1 MFNQICQTTWIAMK
15 RAVHLGLM
23 GVRKTPPVSGTEWA
37 NQHFRLASGSSQEEG
52 AWVTLYFQVAILNM
66 MCNRSIR
73 RLTFQKSARIGWSKM
88 LVAAVSCL
96 LHQFKTNT
104 VIYQPTDDDA
114 KNFTIDEIDG
124 AWEEMPLIRRIFPFL
139 FARDQ
144 NNTTKKKVGLGWILD
159 ILGAATPK
167 NMRRITKGALFGDEI
182 DGWDW
187 ELGKEGDPIS
197 LARTRLEGA
206 AFPMERWGTTPTN
219 AGESHV
225 ERLMAE
231 MSLTFRFY
239 LPCPHCGH
247 EQVLEWGTPETK
259 HGFKWDNNETSIE
272 RKSKTTYYACAQC
285 DDPIYYRHLSAM
297 QKRGRWIAEDFTWTK
312 DGLHFFDVDGNKT
325 DTPVSVGI
333 HCWAAYNTKM
343 TDGWRGLVREF
354 LTKKSDPSKLKTFV
368 NLILGELWEG
378 EHRDKHDWEHLK
390 GRREIWWTGE
400 RAKNPVPDRAVV
412 LTAGI
417 DTQDD
422 RIEFYI
428 WAWGAGEEC
437 WFVDHIVVVGDL
449 SNEITKDACA
459 AKLQTQ
465 YVKQNGEIMGIRMG
479 CWDAMGHKT
488 DDVYEMSRRLGVLW
502 IVPIQ
507 GENRYGRPIQ
517 SFPRKKTNKKVYLTK
532 VGTDNSKALLYGR
545 LGIMPKGTE
554 PVPGCVHFPVDER
567 IAGDEFFKQLC
578 SATKKQEI
586 RNGRRVWR
594 WVKQF
599 HPFDEALDGW
609 NYAHAALR
617 ILIERFGLELK
628 EPEAQ
633 KSKKKLS
640 IKELS
645 ERMR

>member
-1 MFNQICQTTWIAMK
+1 MK
-15 RAVHLGLM
+15 KAIHRGLM
-23 GVRKTPPVSGTEWA
+23 GLRKTPPVSGTDWA
-37 NQHFRLASGSSQEEG
+37 NEHYRLASGSSQEEG
-52 AWVTLYFQVAILNM
+52 AWTTLIFQVAILNM

-73 RLTFQKSARIGWSKM
+73 RLAFQKSARIGWSKM

-96 LHQFKTNT
+96 LHQYKTNT
-104 VIYQPTDDDA
+104 VVYQPTDDDA

-124 AWEEMPLIRRIFPFL
+124 AWEEMPIMRRIFPYL

-167 NMRRITKGALFGDEI
+167 NMRRITKAALFGDEV

-219 AGESHV
+219 AGESHI
-225 ERLMAE
+225 EKIMAE

-247 EQVLEWGTPETK
+247 EQVLQWGSPESK
-259 HGFKWDNNETSIE
+259 HGFKWDNTETSIE
-272 RKSKTTYYACAQC
+272 RKAKTAYYACEQC
-285 DDPIYYRHLSAM
+285 DDKIFYKHLTGM
-297 QKRGRWIAEDFTWTK
+297 QKAGRWMAEDFTWTK
-312 DGLHFFDVDGNKT
+312 DGLSFFDIDGNKAP
-325 DTPVSVGI
+325 TPVSVGI

-343 TDGWRGLVREF
+343 TDGWIGLVREF
-354 LTKKSDPSKLKTFV
+354 LTKKNDPSKLKTFI

-378 EHRDKHDWEHLK
+378 EYRDKLDWEHLK
-390 GRREIWWTGE
+390 GRREIWWSNDRE
-400 RAKNPVPDRAVV
+400 SKPVPDRAIV

-422 RIEFYI
+422 RVEIFV

-437 WFVDHIVVVGDL
+437 WLVDHIVVLGDL
-449 SNEITKDACA
+449 SNEVTKQACEG
-459 AKLQTQ
+459 KIRKQ
-465 YVKQNGEIMGIRMG
+465 YVKQNGEIMSLSLG

-488 DDVYEMSRRLGVLW
+488 DDVYEMSRRLGILW
-502 IVPIQ
+502 IIPIQ
-507 GENRYGRPIQ
+507 GANKYGKPIQ
-517 SFPRKKTNKKVYLTK
+517 SFPRKKNAKKVYLTT
-532 VGTDNSKALLYGR
+532 VGTDNSKALLYSR
-545 LGIMPKGTE
+545 LGINPNGSE
-554 PVPGCVHFPVDER
+554 AVPGCVHFPLDER
-567 IAGDEFFKQLC
+567 IANDEFFKQLC

-594 WVKQF
+594 WIKQY

-617 ILIERFGLELK
+617 ILVEKFGLELN
-628 EPEAQ
+628 EPDKPKATN
-633 KSKKKLS
+633 KLS
-640 IKELS
+640 MKELA
-645 ERMR
+645 ERMK

>member
-1 MFNQICQTTWIAMK
+1 MK
-15 RAVHLGLM
+15 KAIHRGLM
-23 GVRKTPPVSGTEWA
+23 ALRKTPPVNGTEWA
-37 NQHFRLASGSSQEEG
+37 NEHYRLASGSSQEEG
-52 AWVTLYFQVAILNM
+52 AWTTLPFQVAILNM

-73 RLTFQKSARIGWSKM
+73 RFAFQKSARIGWSKM
-88 LVAAVSCL
+88 LVAAASCL
-96 LHQFKTNT
+96 LHQYKSNI

-124 AWEEMPLIRRIFPFL
+124 AWEEMPIMRRIFPFL
-139 FARDQ
+139 YARDQ

-167 NMRRITKGALFGDEI
+167 NMRRITKAALFGDEV

-187 ELGKEGDPIS
+187 ELGKEGNPIS

-219 AGESHV
+219 AGESHI
-225 ERLMAE
+225 EKIMAE

-247 EQVLEWGTPETK
+247 EQVLQWGTPETK
-259 HGFKWDNNETSIE
+259 HGFKWDNEETSIE
-272 RKSKTTYYACAQC
+272 RKAKTTYYACEKC
-285 DDPIYYRHLSAM
+285 DDKILYKHLNGM
-297 QKRGRWIAEDFTWTK
+297 QKAGRWMAEDFTWTK
-312 DGLHFFDVDGNKT
+312 DGENFFDIDGNKT
-325 DTPVSVGI
+325 STPVSVGV

-343 TDGWRGLVREF
+343 TDGWIGLVREF
-354 LTKKSDPSKLKTFV
+354 LTKKNDPSKLKTFI

-378 EHRDKHDWEHLK
+378 EYREKLDWENLK
-390 GRREIWWTGE
+390 GRSEIWWKGE
-400 RAKNPVPDRAVV
+400 RVKNPVPDRAIT

-422 RIEFYI
+422 RVEIFI
-428 WAWGAGEEC
+428 WAWGVGEES
-437 WFVDHIVVVGDL
+437 WLIDHIVVLGDL

-459 AKLQTQ
+459 KQLHKQ
-465 YVKQNGEIMGIRMG
+465 YVKQNGEIMGISLG

-488 DDVYEMSRRLGVLW
+488 DDVYEMSRRLGIMW
-502 IVPIQ
+502 IIPIQ
-507 GENRYGRPIQ
+507 GENQYGKPIQ
-517 SFPRKKTNKKVYLTK
+517 SFPRKKNNKKVYLTR

-545 LGIMPKGTE
+545 LGIMPKGNE
-554 PVPGCVHFPVDER
+554 PVPGCVHFPVDDK

-578 SATKKQEI
+578 SATKKLET

-594 WVKQF
+594 WIKQY

-617 ILIERFGLELK
+617 ILIEKFGLELK
-628 EPEAQ
+628 EPE
-633 KSKKKLS
+633 KTKKKLTM
-640 IKELS
+640 KELA
-645 ERMR
+645 ERMK

>member
-1 MFNQICQTTWIAMK
+1 MK
-15 RAVHLGLM
+15 KATHRGLM
-23 GVRKTPPVSGTEWA
+23 GLRKTPPVSGTEWA
-37 NQHFRLASGSSQEEG
+37 NEHYRLASGSSQEEG
-52 AWVTLYFQVAILNM
+52 AWTTLPFQVAIINM

-73 RLTFQKSARIGWSKM
+73 RLAFQKSARIGWSKM
-88 LVAAVSCL
+88 LVASASCL
-96 LHQFKTNT
+96 LHQYKANI

-124 AWEEMPLIRRIFPFL
+124 AWEEMPIMRRIFPFL

-167 NMRRITKGALFGDEI
+167 NMRRITKAALFGDEV

-219 AGESHV
+219 SGESHI
-225 ERLMAE
+225 ERLMGE

-247 EQVLEWGTPETK
+247 EQVLQFGDPETK
-259 HGFKWDNNETSIE
+259 YGFKWDNEETSIE
-272 RKSKTTYYACAQC
+272 RKAKTAHYACANC
-285 DDPIYYRHLSAM
+285 DDKILYKHLNGM
-297 QKRGRWIAEDFTWTK
+297 QKAGRWMAEDFTWTK
-312 DGLHFFDVDGNKT
+312 DGIHFFDIDGNKT
-325 DTPVSVGI
+325 DTPVSVGV
-333 HCWAAYNTKM
+333 HCWSAYNTKM
-343 TDGWRGLVREF
+343 TDGWVGLVREF
-354 LTKKSDPSKLKTFV
+354 LTKKNDPSKLKTFI

-378 EHRDKHDWEHLK
+378 EYRDKLDWEHLK
-390 GRREIWWTGE
+390 NRREIWWTGD
-400 RAKNPVPDRAVV
+400 RVKNPVPDRAIT

-422 RIEFYI
+422 RVEIFV
-428 WAWGAGEEC
+428 WAWGFGEES
-437 WFVDHIVVVGDL
+437 WLVDHIVVVGDL
-449 SNEITKDACA
+449 SNEITKDACE
-459 AKLQTQ
+459 KQLRKQ
-465 YVKQNGEIMGIRMG
+465 YAKQNGEIMSIGLG

-488 DDVYEMSRRLGVLW
+488 DDVYEMSRRLGIMW
-502 IVPIQ
+502 IIPIQ
-507 GENRYGRPIQ
+507 GENKYGKPIQ
-517 SFPRKKTNKKVYLTK
+517 SFPRKKNHKKVYLTR

-545 LGIMPKGTE
+545 LGIMPKGNE
-554 PVPGCVHFPVDER
+554 AVPGCVHFPVDEV

-578 SATKKQEI
+578 SATKKLET

-594 WVKQF
+594 WIKQY

-617 ILIERFGLELK
+617 ILIEKFGLEMK
-628 EPEAQ
+628 EPEAKKA
-633 KSKKKLS
+633 KSRLS
-640 IKELS
+640 IKELA
-645 ERMR
+645 ERMK